1 MSYNLIIKEEAVED
15 IQNVYEYYEYC
26 KTGLGER
33 FLIILEEYLDTVQKH
48 PLHYQIKRK
57 TFREAPI
64 RVFPYL
70 IIYEIVDKNVIVY
83 AVFNTSRNPSK
94 KPK

>member
-1 MSYNLIIKEEAVED
+1 MSYNLVIKEEAVAD
-15 IQNVYEYYEYC
+15 IQNIYDYYEEC
-26 KTGLGER
+26 KLGLGDR
-33 FLIILEEYLDTVQKH
+33 FLNILEEYLESVQKH

-57 TFREAPI
+57 TFREATI

-70 IIYEIVDKNVIVY
+70 IIYEIEDTNVIVY
-83 AVFNTSRNPSK
+83 AVFNTSKNPSK